1 MRKLILCLI
10 FLGLLSGPA
19 LAQDITEEAQR
30 SFGTQELEEALPETA
45 RDLLEGQ
52 TATDSDFS
60 GGLSSIFSGA
70 LEDSGTAIRTALSLC
85 CRILAIVLMC
95 AVLTGLGG
103 KHNEA
108 MELAGVLAVGLVCV
122 GQASGFFS
130 LMAETIDAMTA
141 FSSFLFTSLAAATAA
156 TGSVGTAGALYGVT
170 VALCGSLSRM
180 LELLFLP
187 AISCYMALM
196 IANYAIGDD
205 SLRTVGDT
213 IRQLTVS
220 LLKLLILAF
229 TAYLSLTGVIRG
241 SADSAAVK
249 AAKLA
254 ISSAVPVVGSMIADA
269 SETLLV
275 SAGLLRSGIGVFG
288 LLGVLAISIGP
299 FLETG
304 ISYLMLKLTAAAA
317 SVTGEKRLSGLI
329 SAMAGAMGLI
339 TAVTGVCT
347 LLIMIGCV
355 CFMKEA
361 M

>member
-1 MRKLILCLI
+1 MSSV
-10 FLGLLSGPA
+10 LS
-19 LAQDITEEAQR
+19 
-30 SFGTQELEEALPETA
+30 
-45 RDLLEGQ
+45 
-52 TATDSDFS
+52 
-60 GGLSSIFSGA
+60 
-70 LEDSGTAIRTALSLC
+70 
-85 CRILAIVLMC
+85 
-95 AVLTGLGG
+95 GLGG
-103 KHNEA
+103 NSGGA
-108 MELAGVLAVGLVCV
+108 MELAGVLAIGLVCV

-130 LMAETIDAMTA
+130 LAAETIDAMAT
-141 FSSFLFTSLAAATAA
+141 FSGFLFTSLAAATAA
-156 TGSVGTAGALYGVT
+156 TGAVGTAGALYGVT
-170 VALCGSLSRM
+170 VAVCGSLSRV

-196 IANYAIGDD
+196 IANYALGDD
-205 SLRTVGDT
+205 SLRAVGDT
-213 IRQLTVS
+213 IRQLSTS
-220 LLKLLILAF
+220 LLKLLILGF

-347 LLIMIGCV
+347 LLMMIGCV

>member
-1 MRKLILCLI
+1 
-10 FLGLLSGPA
+10 
-19 LAQDITEEAQR
+19 
-30 SFGTQELEEALPETA
+30 
-45 RDLLEGQ
+45 
-52 TATDSDFS
+52 
-60 GGLSSIFSGA
+60 
-70 LEDSGTAIRTALSLC
+70 
-85 CRILAIVLMC
+85 
-95 AVLTGLGG
+95 
-103 KHNEA
+103 
-108 MELAGVLAVGLVCV
+108 
-122 GQASGFFS
+122 
-130 LMAETIDAMTA
+130 
-141 FSSFLFTSLAAATAA
+141 
-156 TGSVGTAGALYGVT
+156 
-170 VALCGSLSRM
+170 
-180 LELLFLP
+180 
-187 AISCYMALM
+187 
-196 IANYAIGDD
+196 
-205 SLRTVGDT
+205 
-213 IRQLTVS
+213 
-220 LLKLLILAF
+220 LKLLILAF

>member
-1 MRKLILCLI
+1 MLSLI
-10 FLGLLSGPA
+10 FLWLLSGPA

-30 SFGTQELEEALPETA
+30 SFGTQELEEALPEEA
-45 RDLLEGQ
+45 RELLEGQ
-52 TATDSDFS
+52 TAGDSDLS
-60 GGLSSIFSGA
+60 GGLRSIFSGT
-70 LEDSGTAIRTALSLC
+70 LDSSGTAVKRALSLS
-85 CRILAIVLMC
+85 CRILAVVLLSS
-95 AVLTGLGG
+95 VLSGLGADSG
-103 KHNEA
+103 GA
-108 MELAGVLAVGLVCV
+108 MELAGVLAIGLVCV

-130 LMAETIDAMTA
+130 LAAETIDAMTA

-170 VALCGSLSRM
+170 VAVCGSLSRL
-180 LELLFLP
+180 LELIFLP
-187 AISCYMALM
+187 ATSCYMALM
-196 IANYAIGDD
+196 IANYALGDD
-205 SLRTVGDT
+205 SLRAVGDT
-213 IRQLTVS
+213 IRGLSTS
-220 LLKLLILAF
+220 LLKLMILAF
-229 TAYLSLTGVIRG
+229 TAYLSLTRVIQG

-317 SVTGEKRLSGLI
+317 AVTGEKRLSGLI
-329 SAMAGAMGLI
+329 SAMAGAIGLI

-347 LLIMIGCV
+347 LLMMIGCV
-355 CFMKEA
+355 CFMKGA